1 LVLRTPLFYSS
12 IYIVLFFIFLN
23 CDSTNSPQPLEIDL
37 PGFESTI
44 VTPANIT
51 FTLAE
56 DGYQDTTITF
66 NIQANLNNQDS
77 DFSVRYIA
85 TNQSSRSLISTNAME
100 QQGEFYAASFDLETS
115 TTSITNLLIEVFIV
129 NSNGDQTS
137 AQIFREV
144 VGFSNARPQML
155 EASNPTEVIIPTD
168 DSTIIVPFVAKVTDA
183 DGQDNIDQVLIEFI
197 NEDGSVLVPSPN
209 NVLLDNG
216 LNEDVAAGD
225 SLYTIAFTVNSS
237 NTPNNRTAIYYAI
250 DRAGL
255 HSDTLSTTFNIVEG
269 Q

>member
-1 LVLRTPLFYSS
+1 VVLWSPLFYSS
-12 IYIVLFFIFLN
+12 IYSVLSFIFLN
-23 CDSTNSPQPLEIDL
+23 CDSTIAPQPLEIDL

-66 NIQANLNNQDS
+66 NIQANLNNQGS

-85 TNQSSRSLISTNAME
+85 TNQSSRSLISTDLMG
-100 QQGEFYAASFDLETS
+100 QQGEFYAASFNLETS
-115 TTSITNLLIEVFIV
+115 TTSIVNLLIEVFVV
-129 NSNGDQTS
+129 NNNGDQTT

-168 DSTIIVPFVAKVTDA
+168 DSSIIVPFVARVTDA

-197 NEDGSVLVPSPN
+197 NEDGSVLVPSP